1 MNTDES
7 LRCLDISK
15 RKFSV
20 GETAAALKFANKA
33 ISLCD
38 SQEAQAW
45 LKFITTQASTTA
57 ASENNTPKSSSAPTG
72 PSLRSRKSSA
82 AMNNDTPPSEEEST
96 RLYTDAQV
104 KGIKRIR
111 AVKAKGDLYGILGL
125 EKGCTE
131 SDIKKAYRKLALQ
144 FHPDKCG
151 APGTDEA
158 FKAISHAFT
167 VLGDADK
174 KEHYDRYGVDMD
186 TRAGAAAAASSRGGF
201 RGFDGARFE
210 SELSPEDLFRMFMGG
225 SEFPRFGGN
234 GFRTFSTHNQA
245 RQRQAHQQH
254 RQQQAGS
261 GEGASTLIQLVQMLP
276 VLFLGLFT
284 LASLLSS
291 SQPDPFSFTQ
301 TRDYTDGRVSTQ
313 HKVPYYVN
321 RDVFRTSWAS
331 SDAQVKILEAK
342 VESTYLAGLER
353 GCASEQENQ
362 RFQIAQAYGLFGVN
376 QKILKR
382 AQGMR
387 LPNCQRLER
396 WYNEATTD

>member
-1 MNTDES
+1 MVTNKTFVPFDLTPGVFDNDVFKRVLQGICAVPVDCDIANDPE
-7 LRCLDISK
+7 LRPIVQLHKVLDRRTVMTTVVWVSA
-15 RKFSV
+15 V
-20 GETAAALKFANKA
+20 
-33 ISLCD
+33 
-38 SQEAQAW
+38 AQIHHYAG
-45 LKFITTQASTTA
+45 FNHSSI
-57 ASENNTPKSSSAPTG
+57 ENNTPKSSSAPTG

-111 AVKAKGDLYGILGL
+111 AVKAKGDLYSILGL
-125 EKGCTE
+125 EKEITE
-131 SDIKKAYRKLALQ
+131 SDIKRHIEVLALQ

-174 KEHYDRYGVDMD
+174 KEHYDR
-186 TRAGAAAAASSRGGF
+186 
-201 RGFDGARFE
+201 
-210 SELSPEDLFRMFMGG
+210 PEDLFRMFMGG

-342 VESTYLAGLER
+342 VESTYLAGLRLEGVQVSR
-353 GCASEQENQ
+353 KTEISNRSGVWA
-362 RFQIAQAYGLFGVN
+362 FGVN

-382 AQGMR
+382 ALGMR

>member
-111 AVKAKGDLYGILGL
+111 AVKAKGDLY
-125 EKGCTE
+125 
-131 SDIKKAYRKLALQ
+131 
-144 FHPDKCG
+144 DKCG

>member
-33 ISLCD
+33 IPVRL
-38 SQEAQAW
+38 
-45 LKFITTQASTTA
+45 TG
-57 ASENNTPKSSSAPTG
+57 SAG
-72 PSLRSRKSSA
+72 
-82 AMNNDTPPSEEEST
+82 MEST

-234 GFRTFSTHNQA
+234 GFRTFSNAQPSTTTPGTSTTPPTTSRHPIRFHLRRHEITQMGESRPSIKCPTTSTA
-245 RQRQAHQQH
+245 TCSAHPG
-254 RQQQAGS
+254 RA
-261 GEGASTLIQLVQMLP
+261 V
-276 VLFLGLFT
+276 
-284 LASLLSS
+284 
-291 SQPDPFSFTQ
+291 
-301 TRDYTDGRVSTQ
+301 TRKSNT
-313 HKVPYYVN
+313 
-321 RDVFRTSWAS
+321 
-331 SDAQVKILEAK
+331 
-342 VESTYLAGLER
+342 R
-353 GCASEQENQ
+353 G
-362 RFQIAQAYGLFGVN
+362 
-376 QKILKR
+376 
-382 AQGMR
+382 
-387 LPNCQRLER
+387 
-396 WYNEATTD
+396 